1 MESKGITDLGT
12 LPKAEQKQSAH
23 SPGVILD
30 RSHRFT
36 QTEEASNTEAK
47 TEAKT
52 KTQQT
57 KPISLESAVTK
68 LNDYVQ
74 TVNRTLAFSIDEDSG
89 QTVVRV
95 FNRDTDEL
103 IRQIPAEHTLKLAAA
118 LEKHST
124 QGVLFEA
131 KA

>member
-1 MESKGITDLGT
+1 MDTNGISNPATGPRT
-12 LPKAEQKQSAH
+12 EQKTSATA
-23 SPGVILD
+23 SAVVLD
-30 RSHRFT
+30 VSDRFN
-36 QTEEASNTEAK
+36 QTEK
-47 TEAKT
+47 TDDT
-52 KTQQT
+52 PTQEPQ
-57 KPISLESAVTK
+57 KVPLETAVSQ

-74 TVNRTLAFSIDEDSG
+74 TVNRSLEFSIDEDSG

-95 FNRDTDEL
+95 FNRDTEEL
-103 IRQIPAEHTLKLAAA
+103 IRQLPAEHTLKLAAS

>member
-1 MESKGITDLGT
+1 MDTNGIANPGT
-12 LPKAEQKQSAH
+12 GPRTEQKTSATA
-23 SPGVILD
+23 SAVVLD
-30 RSHRFT
+30 VSDRFN
-36 QTEEASNTEAK
+36 QTEK
-47 TEAKT
+47 TEKT
-52 KTQQT
+52 STPEPQT
-57 KPISLESAVTK
+57 VPLETAVSQ

-74 TVNRTLAFSIDEDSG
+74 TVNRSLEFSIDEDSG

-95 FNRDTDEL
+95 FNRDTEEL
-103 IRQIPAEHTLKLAAA
+103 IRQLPAEHTLKLAAS